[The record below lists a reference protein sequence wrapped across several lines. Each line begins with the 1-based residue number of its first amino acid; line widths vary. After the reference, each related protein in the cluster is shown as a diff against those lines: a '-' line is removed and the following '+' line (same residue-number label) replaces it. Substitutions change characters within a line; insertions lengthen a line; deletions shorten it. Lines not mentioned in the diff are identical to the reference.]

1 MAKSDIILIDGIL
14 KERLGGN
21 NTINPNLYGEELE
34 KLAIEQ
40 LLKDFD
46 LSKEDIES
54 GHVDGKDDGGIDGM
68 YIFVNGNIV
77 TDIHNI
83 VLPKRSCEIS
93 VYIIT
98 CKHADTFSQAVLN
111 SEYAT
116 VAELFDLS
124 KNKYQGSYNAELL
137 NCIRLFKT
145 IFERTASYLDSLKFE
160 FFYVSRG
167 DTSCIGE
174 NIAARGK
181 QISEKI
187 SSLFSKCTCN
197 YRFIGSSELLELYR
211 NKPIYD
217 IILPYREV
225 ISHEGEC
232 SIALCDIQDY
242 FRFITEDN
250 GELKKYLF
258 DSNVRD
264 YIGIN
269 SVNEDIMVSLADK
282 KDIDFWWLNNGIT
295 ILSTSAVN
303 IGGKL
308 KIQNVQIV
316 NGLQTSHTIYKYMR
330 NNGSSDG
337 RCVMVKVITQNDAE
351 IRDEIIR
358 STNNQTAIQSKSLYA
373 TDKIQRDI
381 EDIMR
386 SYGLYYERRLNFYA
400 NQGIDKKLIFDIL
413 YLAAGYVAL
422 VFKDPQRAINF
433 KQKSFR
439 NNSLYDTIFNPN
451 SPLTIWPIIAKI
463 MRATDEYIMSHH
475 SQYVNQDKALKRIRY
490 YIAFIAVSRMFN
502 DYNFSI
508 GDIAKFNIE
517 KYTEEYIEEV
527 WNLVCPLAYQD
538 TQIKK
543 IDILQI
549 LNVAAE
555 KFQIGGLNECLSRKN
570 RYRILSTQIEVPK
583 EIYDKVI
590 NAIPK
595 EYSQY
600 SPKLAEIISA
610 TTDVSLKMVKKNL
623 LKYFKKSKKDN
634 INKVLPN

>member
-14 KERLGGN
+14 KERLGENNIGN
-21 NTINPNLYGEELE
+21 QSLYGEELE

-46 LSKEDIES
+46 LSKEELES
-54 GHVDGKDDGGIDGM
+54 GHVDGKDDGGIDGI
-68 YIFVNGNIV
+68 YTFVNGNIV
-77 TDIHNI
+77 TDIQNI
-83 VLPKRSCEIS
+83 VLPKRSCEIT
-93 VYIIT
+93 VYILT
-98 CKHADTFSQAVLN
+98 CKHADTFSQVVLN

-116 VAELFDLS
+116 IAELFDLS
-124 KNKYQGSYNAELL
+124 KTQYDGSYNAELL
-137 NCIRLFKT
+137 NSIKLFRS
-145 IFERTASYLDSLKFE
+145 IFERTASYLDSLRFE

-167 DTSCIGE
+167 DTSSVGD
-174 NIAARGK
+174 NIVARSN

-211 NKPIYD
+211 NKPVYD
-217 IILPYREV
+217 IVLPYKEV

-242 FRFITEDN
+242 FCFITDDN

-264 YIGIN
+264 YMGIN
-269 SVNEDIMVSLADK
+269 SVNEDILESLVNK
-282 KDIDFWWLNNGIT
+282 KNIDFWWLNNGIT

-316 NGLQTSHTIYKYMR
+316 NGLQTSHTIYKYMK
-330 NNGSSDG
+330 NNGASDG

-381 EDIMR
+381 EDVMR
-386 SYGLYYERRLNFYA
+386 SYGLYYERRLNYYA

-422 VFKDPQRAINF
+422 VLKTPKKAINF

-439 NNSLYDTIFNPN
+439 NNLLYNTIFNPN
-451 SPLTIWPIIAKI
+451 SSLVIWPKIAKI
-463 MRATDEYIMSHH
+463 MRATDEYVMSHH
-475 SQYVNQDKALKRIRY
+475 SQYVNQGKALKRIRY
-490 YIAFIAVSRMFN
+490 YVSFIAVSRLFGN
-502 DYNFSI
+502 YNFSI
-508 GDIAKFNIE
+508 DDIAKMDID
-517 KYTEEYIEEV
+517 KYTDEYIEDA
-527 WNLVCPLAYQD
+527 WNVVCPLAYQD
-538 TQIKK
+538 TQVKNL
-543 IDILQI
+543 DVPQM
-549 LNVAAE
+549 LNVATE
-555 KFQIGGLNECLSRKN
+555 KFQIKGLEEFLKREN
-570 RYRILSTQIEVPK
+570 RYEKLSKPIEVPK

-590 NAIPK
+590 AVIPK
-595 EYSQY
+595 EHLQY
-600 SPKLAEIISA
+600 SIELAKNISEITGI
-610 TTDVSLKMVKKNL
+610 SLKNVKRVL
-623 LKYFKKSKKDN
+623 RQYFSALRKG
-634 INKVLPN
+634 IRM

>member
-1 MAKSDIILIDGIL
+1 MAKSDIILIDGII
-14 KERLGGN
+14 KERLGKKN
-21 NTINPNLYGEELE
+21 AETPCLYGEELE

-46 LSKEDIES
+46 LSKEELES
-54 GHVDGKDDGGIDGM
+54 GHVDGKDDGGIDGI

-77 TDIHNI
+77 TDIQGM
-83 VLPKRSCEIS
+83 VLPKRSCEVT

-116 VAELFDLS
+116 ISELFDLS
-124 KNKYQGSYNAELL
+124 KNQYEGSYNVGLL
-137 NCIRLFKT
+137 NSIRLFRT
-145 IFERTASYLDSLKFE
+145 IFERTASCLDSLKFE

-167 DTSCIGE
+167 DTLCVGD
-174 NIAARGK
+174 NIVARGN

-211 NKPIYD
+211 NKPVYD
-217 IILPYREV
+217 IVLPYREV

-242 FRFITEDN
+242 FRFITDDN
-250 GELKKYLF
+250 GDLKKYLF

-269 SVNEDIMVSLADK
+269 SVNEDIMESLSNK
-282 KDIDFWWLNNGIT
+282 KNIDFWWLNNGIT

-303 IGGKL
+303 IGRKL

-316 NGLQTSHTIYKYMR
+316 NGLQTSHTIYKYMK
-330 NNGSSDG
+330 NNGVSDG

-386 SYGLYYERRLNFYA
+386 SYGFYYERRLNFYT
-400 NQGIDKKLIFDIL
+400 NQGVDKKLIFDIL

-422 VFKDPQRAINF
+422 VLKSPRNAINF

-439 NNSLYDTIFNPN
+439 NNSLYDTIFNSN
-451 SPLTIWPIIAKI
+451 DSLIIWPKIAKI
-463 MRATDEYIMSHH
+463 MRATDEYIMSHYL
-475 SQYVNQDKALKRIRY
+475 QFVNQEKALKRIRY
-490 YIAFIAVSRMFN
+490 HVAFIAVSRLFGN
-502 DYNFSI
+502 YNFSV
-508 GDIAKFNIE
+508 GDIAKLDIN
-517 KYTEEYIEEV
+517 KYTDGYIEDA
-527 WNLVCPLAYQD
+527 WNIVRDLAYQGM
-538 TQIKK
+538 QFKK
-543 IDILQI
+543 IDVQQM
-549 LNVAAE
+549 LNVAAD
-555 KFQIGGLNECLSRKN
+555 KFQINGLEEFMLRGNIYGKLSKP
-570 RYRILSTQIEVPK
+570 IGVPK
-583 EIYDKVI
+583 EIRDKI
-590 NAIPK
+590 IAAILK
-595 EYSQY
+595 EHSQY
-600 SPKLAEIISA
+600 SDELVKSISE
-610 TTDVSLKMVKKNL
+610 TTGVSSKSVKKILRKHFNAL
-623 LKYFKKSKKDN
+623 QKRM
-634 INKVLPN
+634 